1 MDDWEKEYEE
11 DRRRLALGQDIVLNG
26 RRGDLD
32 VNPFEEKPPVAST
45 VQMALEH
52 ATTAVVA
59 EGAKKTS
66 SLTDLSPV
74 MFKPTVMPEE
84 IRGPDTIVR
93 RDDQAE
99 VADIYA
105 HYNSNN
111 NNNNGDDFYSRRE
124 GIFHDGDTEV
134 HERSLLKDDRFDLP
148 CLSSGWSLHSL
159 FKTKIGRRIFFAEV
173 VNTTFKG
180 FISGKEALVGCF
192 VTPNCLYIG
201 DVETGALIICID
213 IMRLF
218 EVFVFNDVAIG
229 LRTMD
234 ALDLHLQTLQ
244 HTQQL
249 VDILQ
254 KIATYWKAK
263 MHVIRSTA
271 EREKT
276 FKKEMR
282 LIDKKSYTW
291 TLAEDPRTGLRI
303 VHVTGPFLTPLAP
316 VAAKILH
323 WFGNVQQPSKDW
335 KGSKVRQR
343 RCAWITATCFFV
355 SKAEGPG
362 VDGRGIRHCVAVEY
376 MTELFVGP
384 GGELGVAAL
393 RGPLQPTVF
402 VVFDSEAERNAVVF
416 LLQECYHYRHAG
428 GGSIRVTPV
437 ESVERKIR
445 DEKKISDW
453 RPQLFLMRPQK
464 ELYEFLRGPSV
475 KK

>member
-11 DRRRLALGQDIVLNG
+11 DRRRLALGQDVVING
-26 RRGDLD
+26 HRGDLD
-32 VNPFEEKPPVAST
+32 ANPFEEK
-45 VQMALEH
+45 QLALSDH
-52 ATTAVVA
+52 MVLGKANTGVVG
-59 EGAKKTS
+59 EGVEKTS
-66 SLTDLSPV
+66 SLTDLSPA
-74 MFKPTVMPEE
+74 MFKSKTMQEE
-84 IRGPDTIVR
+84 IRAPQTDTTNTIVHR
-93 RDDQAE
+93 NDQAD

-105 HYNSNN
+105 HYN
-111 NNNNGDDFYSRRE
+111 DDSFSRRE
-124 GIFHDGDTEV
+124 GNSYDGDTEV
-134 HERSLLKDDRFDLP
+134 HERSLLKDERFGLP

-180 FISGKEALVGCF
+180 FISGKEAVVGCF

-218 EVFVFNDVAIG
+218 EVFVFNDVAVG

-234 ALDLHLQTLQ
+234 ALDVHLQTMQ

-249 VDILQ
+249 VDVLRRIG
-254 KIATYWKAK
+254 TYWKAK
-263 MHVIRSTA
+263 MHVICSTA
-271 EREKT
+271 EREKK

-303 VHVTGPFLTPLAP
+303 VNLTGPFLTPLAP

-323 WFGNVQQPSKDW
+323 WFGHVQQPSKDW
-335 KGSKVRQR
+335 KGSKVRRQ
-343 RCAWITATCFFV
+343 RCAWITATCLFV

-362 VDGRGIRHCVAVEY
+362 ADGRGIRHCVAVEY
-376 MTELFVGP
+376 VTELYVGP
-384 GGELGVAAL
+384 GGELGIAAL

-402 VVFDSEAERNAVVF
+402 VEFASEEEKKAVLFV
-416 LLQECYHYRHAG
+416 LQECYSYRHAG
-428 GGSIRVTPV
+428 GGSIKITRVD
-437 ESVERKIR
+437 SVERKVGEER
-445 DEKKISDW
+445 RISDW
-453 RPQLFLMRPQK
+453 RPQLFSMRPQR
-464 ELYEFLRGPSV
+464 ELYEFLRSPSV